1 MKITNA
7 RINAHIALQNDTDIK
22 KRKDIKKMEICSAQ
36 FATYSG
42 HLTTKIMIPH
52 IKYCIMHN
60 TINQCLLFEIFTRPC
75 RLLARD
81 RSSFLPGTV
90 TGAPCMRPGWRT
102 VLPAAVPHSADR
114 AAVAW
119 RRGGPVRGDSS
130 ARRRQTWLVKR
141 APTPRSAAEQWHR
154 ACGQA
159 AALVMI
165 WASVA
170 TFVFGGVRRHRW

>member
-52 IKYCIMHN
+52 IKYCIMYN
-60 TINQCLLFEIFTRPC
+60 TIHKCLCTIRNFHKTLPTLNSRPAVLPSWH
-75 RLLARD
+75 RR
-81 RSSFLPGTV
+81 RSTLHETS
-90 TGAPCMRPGWRT
+90 A

-114 AAVAW
+114 AAAAR

-130 ARRRQTWLVKR
+130 ARRRQTWLVMR
-141 APTPRSAAEQWHR
+141 APTPGSAAEQWHR